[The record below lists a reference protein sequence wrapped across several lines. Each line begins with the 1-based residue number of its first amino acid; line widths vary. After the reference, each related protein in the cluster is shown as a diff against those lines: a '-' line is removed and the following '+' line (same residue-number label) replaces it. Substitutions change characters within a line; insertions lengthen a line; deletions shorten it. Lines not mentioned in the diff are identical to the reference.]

1 MAQRKRLAISLKKE
15 TIGRQMLDFSV
26 FNHLLREDVA
36 RRNLEMRTRWN
47 KCQVMSES
55 VPAVTG
61 NEDDD
66 KALAQMGIQKY
77 QPKLKSFE
85 EMYQYIANLTK
96 EQILEQD
103 QSQLARKIWD
113 EREREAFSLWS
124 KEPLVDRGKINLV
137 YHMLSFDA
145 IFFDSQLQRWISRI
159 EWDENM
165 NPTTDGVTETY
176 WEAQIRIRPQK
187 LLNGEYDYSAILDT
201 LLHEMLH
208 VMNCLVLAEGS
219 TGLSQTV
226 HMLGFAGHGPK
237 FRAMGAKIQALA
249 NGLLFKREVF
259 MQSEP
264 QDLGLR
270 RRNAPSTKSP
280 GGWHLNVLAYG
291 GPHKLEL
298 QAIAQSDPSTLGG
311 VEDWDFD
318 EIQGKDTPYDAIA
331 KGLT

>member
-1 MAQRKRLAISLKKE
+1 MSFKKE
-15 TIGRQMLDFSV
+15 TIGRQMLDSSV
-26 FNHLLREDVA
+26 FNHLLREDST
-36 RRNLEMRTRWN
+36 RRNLEMRTRWS

-66 KALAQMGIQKY
+66 KALAEMAIQKY
-77 QPKLKSFE
+77 QPKLKTFE
-85 EMYQYIANLTK
+85 EMYRYITNLTE
-96 EQILEQD
+96 EQILEQE
-103 QSQLARKIWD
+103 QSQRARKIWD
-113 EREREAFSLWS
+113 KREREAFSLWS

-165 NPTTDGVTETY
+165 NPIRDGVTETY

-219 TGLSQTV
+219 TGLSEKV
-226 HMLGFAGHGPK
+226 HMLGLTGHGPK

-249 NGLLFKREVF
+249 NDLLFKREVF
-259 MQSEP
+259 MQKEP
-264 QDLGLR
+264 QNLSLR
-270 RRNAPSTKSP
+270 RCNAPSTKSP

-291 GPHKLEL
+291 VPHKLEL
-298 QAIAQSDPSTLGG
+298 QAIAQMNPPTLEG

-318 EIQGKDTPYDAIA
+318 KIQGKDTPSDAFA
-331 KGLT
+331 KG